1 MVEKIIAALNFLWT
15 TITFIIYPPL
25 CPLCRKEIVY
35 NTNEICEDC
44 LKKTFRLD
52 TEKFLPENLSGVF
65 YITKYREGTKKLL
78 SKLKFKNDLKVL
90 PAIKNI
96 LQNVSDNP
104 ELKKFISQADIATFV
119 PLHNDRC
126 EERGFNQAEM
136 IFKDWLIE
144 KKLFAENLLI
154 RKKSTPRLFKF
165 NSVERKKILQD
176 AFEIVEGKNLQGKK
190 ILIVDDIYTTGATT
204 SECAKILKKFGA
216 EKIFVLA
223 FASDSKKIF

>member
-1 MVEKIIAALNFLWT
+1 MFDKIFFALNFILT
-15 TITFIIYPPL
+15 TIVYIIYPPL
-25 CPLCRKEIVY
+25 CPVCKEIVDERG
-35 NTNEICEDC
+35 EICPDC
-44 LKKTFRLD
+44 QKKILRLD
-52 TEKFLPENLSGVF
+52 SPKIFPKNISGVF
-65 YITKYREGTKKLL
+65 CITKYRSGTRNLL
-78 SKLKFKNDLKVL
+78 LKLKFENNLDVL
-90 PAIKNI
+90 PTLKNI
-96 LQNVSDNP
+96 LNQNSDNA
-104 ELKKFISQADIATFV
+104 ELKKFLSQIDIATFV

-190 ILIVDDIYTTGATT
+190 ILIADDIYTTGATT
-204 SECAKILKKFGA
+204 SECAKVLKNFGA
-216 EKIFVLA
+216 KEIFVLA
-223 FASDSKKIF
+223 FASDS